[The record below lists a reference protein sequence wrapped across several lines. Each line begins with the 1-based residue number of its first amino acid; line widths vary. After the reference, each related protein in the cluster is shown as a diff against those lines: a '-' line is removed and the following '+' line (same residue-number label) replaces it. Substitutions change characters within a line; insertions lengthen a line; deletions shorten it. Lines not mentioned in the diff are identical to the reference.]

1 MVKRNVNLHT
11 NICEHKCCHC
21 KHRLSHEV
29 IEKLILNDVTPFHV
43 QWSGMRRKK
52 CGVPTGFIGVM
63 AANQHWTQYKC
74 SRYTKLQCGQGHK
87 RLSLSDT

>member
-1 MVKRNVNLHT
+1 MK
-11 NICEHKCCHC
+11 
-21 KHRLSHEV
+21 S

-87 RLSLSDT
+87 KAVTFRHLVISQDCIHMDLQSCGKLQTVYAR